1 MEFILKRGKSAWKMI
16 VSAMAGGRMT
26 HRKRWFFGSASL
38 LMAFSFTSTVWGCI
52 SLSTESFSSV
62 SAQGLTL
69 NWGSACSTAALTYS
83 QIDDDPGFL
92 SPFAQATLSPPAIF
106 GSPPLIPNTLYYAQV
121 ATNSFMLG
129 SVALGSTRT
138 LANLPTAFLPTAL
151 SSHQIKADW
160 GANGNPA
167 GTLFESQIS
176 SDGFVSVLIATVTP
190 STSHTWEG
198 LTPSTLYNLQVRAM
212 NDDGLWTG
220 FVALGSATTEMA
232 PFTTG
237 GSSTTIQ
244 SPDGDVTVTVASG
257 TFTEDYRLFLST
269 DPVSS
274 PVGPPETPARIS
286 EAESKLANNGEAS
299 RTPLPTLIEIRA
311 ENTLG
316 APLNSQGVNP
326 VAVTF
331 AYPSTDGDIVNIG
344 GEVVVRAKT
353 LAIYRLNDE
362 NSLWVRLPTS
372 QVDTGARTVTAT
384 APGLGVFSLVGQQ
397 DTSLET
403 AYAYPV
409 PFLEKRGDTTITFS
423 DLAQRATLRIFSA
436 SGRWVQTLEETD
448 GDGML
453 VWDVRD
459 ADGDSLPSGVYFYLL
474 ESSADKKRGKLV
486 IVRGSHAH

>member
-1 MEFILKRGKSAWKMI
+1 
-16 VSAMAGGRMT
+16 
-26 HRKRWFFGSASL
+26 
-38 LMAFSFTSTVWGCI
+38 MAFSFTSTVWGCV

-69 NWGSACSTAALTYS
+69 NWSSSCSTAALTYS

-92 SPFAQATLSPPAIF
+92 SPIAQATLGPPAIF
-106 GSPPLIPNTLYYAQV
+106 GSPPLIPNTNYYAQV

-138 LANLPTAFLPTAL
+138 LANLPTAVPPTVL
-151 SSHQIKADW
+151 SSQQIKADW

-176 SDGFVSVLIATVTP
+176 SNGFVSVLIATVTP

-198 LTPSTLYNLQVRAM
+198 LAPNTLYNLQVRAM

-237 GSSTTIQ
+237 GSSSTIQ

-257 TFTEDYRLFLST
+257 TFTEDYLLFLTT
-269 DPVSS
+269 DPVLS
-274 PVGPPETPARIS
+274 PVGPPETPARII
-286 EAESKLANNGEAS
+286 EAGEKLTANGEAI
-299 RTPLPTLIEIRA
+299 RIPLPQNLTEIRA

-316 APLNSQGVNP
+316 APLTSQGVNP
-326 VAVTF
+326 VAITF
-331 AYPSTDGDIVNIG
+331 AYPSTDGEIVNTG
-344 GEVVVRAKT
+344 GEVVVRTKT
-353 LAIYRLNDE
+353 LAIYRLNE
-362 NSLWVRLPTS
+362 EKNLWVRLPSS
-372 QVDTGARTVTAT
+372 QVDAGARTVTAT

-459 ADGDSLPSGVYFYLL
+459 ADGDPLPSGAYFFLL
-474 ESSADKKRGKLV
+474 ESSSDKKRGKLV
-486 IVRGSHAH
+486 IVRGSHAP